1 MLIPVPSPS
10 AAPSLAQTHIST
22 GHYTF
27 TPDISCAGRFAVEI
41 WVHLHAN
48 SGFAECRRVPR
59 VRGDQMVEP
68 RVTPDPN
75 LNVFAF
81 SLDTLNFANHIIPF
95 YYQANLCPSYHHWK
109 KDCLSLYIHPSM
121 HQMFCKHYLK
131 LQPISI
137 CQSGTRVSAKLD
149 TFDQFAI
156 FSLCAIVR
164 WYIYQRKLGA
174 AKDCWSKSSKQ
185 FAPFCFGVLPD
196 SLRWFQD

>member
-1 MLIPVPSPS
+1 MLIPVPSPTLPLS
-10 AAPSLAQTHIST
+10 SLAQTHIST

-81 SLDTLNFANHIIPF
+81 SLDILNFANHTILLSGQPLPF
-95 YYQANLCPSYHHWK
+95 PSSLK
-109 KDCLSLYIHPSM
+109 KDCLRLYIHPSM

-185 FAPFCFGVLPD
+185 FAPFCIGLVPD
-196 SLRWFQD
+196 SLCWFQD